1 MPKKGRNSS
10 ALRVV
15 PALLAAAGLALALPS
30 VSGAVVANDAKPAP
44 RLGLDYVPFTP
55 AKVDPRLA
63 RVVERAL
70 GADGLRFTPAARPA
84 SGDRVVTMAVR
95 VDKATAKAISFR
107 APMDGA
113 DDARPGLGT
122 TPLIAP
128 TRFNLGTARG
138 YQSFAQS
145 IPKVATLQPG
155 NRDIGMPD
163 MSQFKLEAGSEA
175 SKPSRLQPRIA
186 FKRDNELGHGPRPY
200 DSDIDQLVDVG
211 GAYRITRNLD
221 VTAGVRMSQQ
231 RDRLAPLTDGVEDS
245 KAIYVGTQF
254 HF

>member
-1 MPKKGRNSS
+1 MSKKGSKSS
-10 ALRVV
+10 AMRVI
-15 PALLAAAGLALALPS
+15 PALLAAAGLAFALPS
-30 VSGAVVANDAKPAP
+30 VSGAVVSKNAQPAS

-63 RVVERAL
+63 RVVEQAL
-70 GADGLRFTPAARPA
+70 GTDGLRFTPAARPEN
-84 SGDRVVTMAVR
+84 GDRVVTMAVR
-95 VDKATAKAISFR
+95 VDRATAKAISFR

-113 DDARPGLGT
+113 DNARPGLGT
-122 TPLIAP
+122 TPLVAP

-138 YQSFAQS
+138 YQSFAQ
-145 IPKVATLQPG
+145 PTAKLAPLQPG
-155 NRDIGMPD
+155 TRDIGLPD
-163 MSQFKLEAGSEA
+163 MSQFKLDEGAEA

-186 FKRDNELGHGPRPY
+186 FKRDNEPGHGPRAY
-200 DSDIDQLVDVG
+200 DSDIDQLVDLG

-231 RDRLAPLTDGVEDS
+231 RDRIAPLTDGVEDS